1 MSLICGISSLCYKSV
16 IPLVL
21 YVEYGV
27 SDFLSNIAG
36 QVVEGSNPLSLS
48 VIFTLGHTSTI
59 ISCMRHH
66 GSRQCNHRD
75 IIKH

>member
-1 MSLICGISSLCYKSV
+1 M
-16 IPLVL
+16 VL

-36 QVVEGSNPLSLS
+36 QVVEGSNPLALS
-48 VIFTLGHTSTI
+48 VIFTLGHTPTIIIGSHPLSLGHTPTI

-66 GSRQCNHRD
+66 GSRQSNHRD